1 MANRILVDTGFWYA
15 VFDKRDCHK
24 ADAECL
30 VAKYF
35 DKSAYEIVV
44 PFPTMYELLRTRF
57 VKNKEALEEIRQM
70 FQSGRITR
78 LDDDAYRLE
87 ALELTLLESKRNIS
101 LVDKIVKNK
110 GLVITEYITEHQ
122 NKFERIRRI
131 TGYLVGTLDRFNDAK
146 RSEVNDRVKHGL
158 KETVTE
164 L

>member
-30 VAKYF
+30 IAKYF

-87 ALELTLLESKRNIS
+87 ALELTLLKSKRNIS
-101 LVDKIVKNK
+101 LVDNIIRLMLDDKSVGAK
-110 GLVITEYITEHQ
+110 GLITF
-122 NKFERIRRI
+122 N
-131 TGYLVGTLDRFNDAK
+131 VGDFQDVCHKNSIDILF
-146 RSEVNDRVKHGL
+146 
-158 KETVTE
+158 
-164 L
+164 

>member
-78 LDDDAYRLE
+78 LDDDAYRLV

-101 LVDKIVKNK
+101 LVDNIIRLMLDDKSVGAK
-110 GLVITEYITEHQ
+110 GLITF
-122 NKFERIRRI
+122 N
-131 TGYLVGTLDRFNDAK
+131 VGDFQDVCHKNSIDILF
-146 RSEVNDRVKHGL
+146 
-158 KETVTE
+158 
-164 L
+164 

>member
-30 VAKYF
+30 IAKYF
-35 DKSAYEIVV
+35 DKSAYEIIV

-101 LVDKIVKNK
+101 LVDNIIRLMLDDKSVGAK
-110 GLVITEYITEHQ
+110 GLITF
-122 NKFERIRRI
+122 N
-131 TGYLVGTLDRFNDAK
+131 VGDFQDVCHKNSIDILF
-146 RSEVNDRVKHGL
+146 
-158 KETVTE
+158 
-164 L
+164 

>member
-101 LVDKIVKNK
+101 LVDNIIRLMLDDKSVGAK
-110 GLVITEYITEHQ
+110 GLIT
-122 NKFERIRRI
+122 
-131 TGYLVGTLDRFNDAK
+131 FNIGDFQDVCHK
-146 RSEVNDRVKHGL
+146 NSIDIL
-158 KETVTE
+158 F
-164 L
+164 

>member
-24 ADAECL
+24 ADSECL
-30 VAKYF
+30 VAKYY

-78 LDDDAYRLE
+78 LDDDAYRSE

-101 LVDKIVKNK
+101 LVDNIIRQMLDDKSVGAK
-110 GLVITEYITEHQ
+110 GLITF
-122 NKFERIRRI
+122 N
-131 TGYLVGTLDRFNDAK
+131 VGDYQDVCHKNSIDILF
-146 RSEVNDRVKHGL
+146 
-158 KETVTE
+158 
-164 L
+164 

>member
-101 LVDKIVKNK
+101 LVDNIIRLMLDDKSVGAK
-110 GLVITEYITEHQ
+110 GLITF
-122 NKFERIRRI
+122 N
-131 TGYLVGTLDRFNDAK
+131 VGDFQDVCHKNSIDILF
-146 RSEVNDRVKHGL
+146 
-158 KETVTE
+158 
-164 L
+164 

>member
-78 LDDDAYRLE
+78 LDDDVYRSE
-87 ALELTLLESKRNIS
+87 ALELTLREPKRNIS
-101 LVDKIVKNK
+101 LVDNIIRLMLDDKSVGAK
-110 GLVITEYITEHQ
+110 GLITF
-122 NKFERIRRI
+122 N
-131 TGYLVGTLDRFNDAK
+131 VGDFQDVCHKNSIDILF
-146 RSEVNDRVKHGL
+146 
-158 KETVTE
+158 
-164 L
+164 

>member
-35 DKSAYEIVV
+35 DNSAYEIVV

-101 LVDKIVKNK
+101 LVDNIIRLMLDDKSVGAK
-110 GLVITEYITEHQ
+110 GLITF
-122 NKFERIRRI
+122 N
-131 TGYLVGTLDRFNDAK
+131 VGDFQDVCHKNSIDILF
-146 RSEVNDRVKHGL
+146 
-158 KETVTE
+158 
-164 L
+164 